1 MQLMSTDTQIIPIT
15 SMDALEQLFTRSHDA
30 PVLLFNCDMSCPRCI
45 AAYQQVTR
53 LGGDVALIDVIC
65 AKRVAL
71 ALAERTGVKHESP
84 QVILLRDGR
93 AVWSASHYA
102 ITFGAVKHALHE
114 YA

>member
-1 MQLMSTDTQIIPIT
+1 VLMSTDTQIIPVT
-15 SMDALEQLFTRSHDA
+15 NLEVLEQLFARSHDA
-30 PVLLFNCDMSCPRCI
+30 PVLLFNNDMSCPRCI
-45 AAYQQVTR
+45 KAYQLVTR

-71 ALAERTGVKHESP
+71 ALAERTGIRHESP

-93 AVWSASHYA
+93 AVWSASHYE
-102 ITFGAVKHALHE
+102 ITYGAVRHALHE